1 MIAVPADSADHSRI
15 THSGCLLRFRKQP
28 GILQLG
34 GGDSLMG
41 ERSRLVEV
49 QTVDD
54 PRVRQRCQV
63 FKAAPASTGTD
74 FVDDPAL
81 LIDFADRPD
90 DVERHLSPFDG
101 RIGQLGA
108 GKRFIIEVIGPDRIP
123 VRCEPPR
130 NFHPVFPET
139 FLNTGDFPHLP
150 TAEFTRNFE
159 GDRNHLDPRCAGL
172 LYNLLK
178 AIEKDRE
185 ILRGPGRPWAD
196 AVKLE
201 SDRVGSPVIHHIPE
215 RLPVAE
221 ISRLKTAYN
230 CRRRTVFRENRL
242 VCNGLS
248 GTAPLPVLLD
258 RFALPDRNDRSGVGP
273 DHFKNAEQGVLTAR
287 NNLTTSYKTFANQLN
302 NVKGVIDNVGGHAKN
317 LADVFSDEVGAGIGK
332 AIDFIDEVLD
342 ATSTVISAIGDVGKN
357 VASAMSSTVSA
368 ASTGMQASATAAAA
382 SISTVEKASVILA
395 VISAAL
401 QIATAIA
408 GLFNN
413 DEEYQEEIE
422 RLQGRIDQ
430 LQWELDNADVVR
442 MQDNSFDSLQ
452 KLQDVVRE
460 TTAEVLKL
468 HNATAYYYSS
478 FYRLIGPALYQS
490 EIYQK
495 SIEKIADAYADIEY
509 SADKALGAEKYESS
523 RSQLENLA
531 EQQLA
536 IQQQIN
542 AESSKK
548 DSDSG
553 KIEEWKRDIQ
563 EIGQEMVAV
572 INEMVEDII
581 GGSAAD
587 IAEQLGDAF
596 FDAFREGEDAAK
608 AWKDTVDDIV
618 SDIVKRMLVTE
629 LLEKPIGQ
637 LFDRYKTKWFG
648 DDGTFKGIDAINNS
662 MGAFANELYGLVNIF
677 SEGME
682 GLPDELK
689 DIILGDAE
697 TTREGTQ
704 KGIATASQE
713 SVDENNARLTTIQ
726 GHTYSIMTGVVELNR
741 IGNLV
746 LERLMGIENNTA
758 ETNTK
763 LDNLDKRVSKV
774 SSTLNDIQLKG
785 LRIQR

>member
-1 MIAVPADSADHSRI
+1 
-15 THSGCLLRFRKQP
+15 
-28 GILQLG
+28 
-34 GGDSLMG
+34 
-41 ERSRLVEV
+41 
-49 QTVDD
+49 
-54 PRVRQRCQV
+54 
-63 FKAAPASTGTD
+63 
-74 FVDDPAL
+74 
-81 LIDFADRPD
+81 
-90 DVERHLSPFDG
+90 
-101 RIGQLGA
+101 
-108 GKRFIIEVIGPDRIP
+108 
-123 VRCEPPR
+123 
-130 NFHPVFPET
+130 
-139 FLNTGDFPHLP
+139 
-150 TAEFTRNFE
+150 
-159 GDRNHLDPRCAGL
+159 
-172 LYNLLK
+172 
-178 AIEKDRE
+178 
-185 ILRGPGRPWAD
+185 
-196 AVKLE
+196 
-201 SDRVGSPVIHHIPE
+201 
-215 RLPVAE
+215 
-221 ISRLKTAYN
+221 
-230 CRRRTVFRENRL
+230 
-242 VCNGLS
+242 
-248 GTAPLPVLLD
+248 
-258 RFALPDRNDRSGVGP
+258 
-273 DHFKNAEQGVLTAR
+273 
-287 NNLTTSYKTFANQLN
+287 
-302 NVKGVIDNVGGHAKN
+302 
-317 LADVFSDEVGAGIGK
+317 
-332 AIDFIDEVLD
+332 
-342 ATSTVISAIGDVGKN
+342 
-357 VASAMSSTVSA
+357 
-368 ASTGMQASATAAAA
+368 MQASATAAAA

-460 TTAEVLKL
+460 TTEEVLKL

-478 FYRLIGPALYQS
+478 FYRLIGPAVYQN
-490 EIYQK
+490 EIYLK
-495 SIEKIADAYADIEY
+495 SIEKIADAYADIAY
-509 SADKALGAEKYESS
+509 TADKALGAEKYESS

-697 TTREGTQ
+697 ATREGTQ

>member
-1 MIAVPADSADHSRI
+1 
-15 THSGCLLRFRKQP
+15 
-28 GILQLG
+28 
-34 GGDSLMG
+34 
-41 ERSRLVEV
+41 
-49 QTVDD
+49 
-54 PRVRQRCQV
+54 
-63 FKAAPASTGTD
+63 
-74 FVDDPAL
+74 
-81 LIDFADRPD
+81 
-90 DVERHLSPFDG
+90 
-101 RIGQLGA
+101 
-108 GKRFIIEVIGPDRIP
+108 
-123 VRCEPPR
+123 
-130 NFHPVFPET
+130 
-139 FLNTGDFPHLP
+139 
-150 TAEFTRNFE
+150 
-159 GDRNHLDPRCAGL
+159 
-172 LYNLLK
+172 
-178 AIEKDRE
+178 
-185 ILRGPGRPWAD
+185 
-196 AVKLE
+196 
-201 SDRVGSPVIHHIPE
+201 
-215 RLPVAE
+215 
-221 ISRLKTAYN
+221 
-230 CRRRTVFRENRL
+230 
-242 VCNGLS
+242 
-248 GTAPLPVLLD
+248 
-258 RFALPDRNDRSGVGP
+258 
-273 DHFKNAEQGVLTAR
+273 
-287 NNLTTSYKTFANQLN
+287 
-302 NVKGVIDNVGGHAKN
+302 
-317 LADVFSDEVGAGIGK
+317 
-332 AIDFIDEVLD
+332 
-342 ATSTVISAIGDVGKN
+342 
-357 VASAMSSTVSA
+357 
-368 ASTGMQASATAAAA
+368 
-382 SISTVEKASVILA
+382 
-395 VISAAL
+395 
-401 QIATAIA
+401 
-408 GLFNN
+408 
-413 DEEYQEEIE
+413 
-422 RLQGRIDQ
+422 
-430 LQWELDNADVVR
+430 
-442 MQDNSFDSLQ
+442 MQDNSFDSIQ

-478 FYRLIGPALYQS
+478 FYRLIGPAVYQN
-490 EIYQK
+490 EIYLK
-495 SIEKIADAYADIEY
+495 SIEKIADAYADIAY
-509 SADKALGAEKYESS
+509 TADKALGAEKYESS